1 MTTAG
6 QTVDPRLLADVTRL
20 LVGVIGQDWAAR
32 ITPEARLD
40 ADLRMESIEL
50 LALADAL
57 REHYGE
63 RVDLP
68 AFVATLDIDQ
78 IIELSVGDIVGYVRE
93 SAQ

>member
-6 QTVDPRLLADVTRL
+6 RTADPRLLADVTRL
-20 LVGVIGQDWAAR
+20 LTGVIGTDWADR
-32 ITPEARLD
+32 ITEDARLD

-50 LALADAL
+50 LALAGSL
-57 REHYGE
+57 RDHFGE

-78 IIELSVGDIVGYVRE
+78 IIELSVGDVVAYVE
-93 SAQ
+93 STQ